1 MVALLPVQHESMNAQ
16 KLALVVGALRLGI
29 GSALVV
35 APKFASGVW
44 IGENGGG
51 KGVDV
56 FARAIGARD
65 VILGA
70 RTLAAVRG
78 EQPAK
83 HFLKLGFAADAAD
96 AAATAL
102 AFKSLSKGRALAMPL
117 IAGAVAAAGYAA
129 AKTLD

>member
-1 MVALLPVQHESMNAQ
+1 MNAQ

-35 APKFASGVW
+35 APKFAGGIW
-44 IGENGGG
+44 IGENDGG

-65 VILGA
+65 VVLGA

-78 EQPAK
+78 EAPSK

-96 AAATAL
+96 AFATLL
-102 AFKSLSKGRALAMPL
+102 AFKSLSKGRALAMPI
-117 IAGAVAAAGYAA
+117 IAGAVAAAGYVAA
-129 AKTLD
+129 QELD

>member
-1 MVALLPVQHESMNAQ
+1 MNPQ

-35 APKFASGVW
+35 APKFAGGVW
-44 IGENGGG
+44 IGENDGG

-70 RTLAAVRG
+70 RTLSAVRS
-78 EQPAK
+78 EAPAR

-96 AAATAL
+96 AFATLL
-102 AFKSLSKGRALAMPL
+102 AFKTLSRGRAFAMPL
-117 IAGAVAAAGYAA
+117 IAGAVAAAGYVA
-129 AKTLD
+129 AKELD